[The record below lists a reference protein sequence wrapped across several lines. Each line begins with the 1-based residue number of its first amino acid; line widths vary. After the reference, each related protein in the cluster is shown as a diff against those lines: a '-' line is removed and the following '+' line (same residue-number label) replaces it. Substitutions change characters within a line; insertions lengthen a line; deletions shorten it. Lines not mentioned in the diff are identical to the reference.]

1 MLGFK
6 TIGGKIFIPF
16 IFAMVTGLIIAAATG
31 WFSLQ
36 NLQEDVYKSE
46 VANLQVALNEQI
58 DSKSNVWLTNAMQLA
73 KNQDIVT
80 HFSYKDREALKR
92 ILANMGDLY
101 RNNTPFRAV
110 NVHLLTPDLKSYLK
124 SWDPENSDKS
134 YAFSPAYKEV
144 IKIKKPLVTFEQ
156 TARGVRF
163 KSIFPIMDGDEFLG
177 ILDFDGGVN
186 NFAGA
191 LKKSGIDFL
200 YFLDASHASMFTKAK
215 KTKEGYPLS
224 STTRIDEAFDAYVF
238 SNGFSLKGAIA
249 QPYQIDEKYF
259 TKALPLKSF
268 SGEVVGYALFGIPTD
283 VIQAQA
289 KAATKA
295 LNTQMG
301 IVALVMFLVVLFVF
315 TVIQKSVVNPIKALD
330 RVAKELSLGETDL
343 SKRLHVKSEDEIGH
357 AAKSF
362 DTFLDKAEA
371 IAKEAKEQ
379 AQRSKLASEEAQ
391 ANLQKAKLFTSLANR
406 LVSGVVYDSSDLQG
420 NLNANIESINEV
432 NSINESAEGV
442 IQSVQQSTDA
452 IVSNINEIV
461 QMIHGAKAN
470 SEQLNQNVDEI
481 GNVMALIKDISD
493 QTNLLALNAAIE
505 AARAGEHGR
514 GFAVVADEVR
524 KLAER
529 TQKAT
534 QEVEMNINVLRQN
547 SNAMLE
553 SNEKVEQ
560 YTSESSQKLYEFT
573 HTLEELIS
581 NSRQTK
587 RKNEDI
593 THELFVSLA
602 KIDHII
608 YKANGYLAVFKDDRQ
623 KELSNSASC
632 RFGKWYNGEG
642 QDVFVSYPSFSKI
655 KAPHEGVHGS
665 IQKAL
670 EILKSGQA
678 VEQSEQVKGHFDT
691 AESDSKEL
699 FTLLTK
705 LIQER
710 RKDS

>member
-1 MLGFK
+1 MFGFK
-6 TIGGKIFIPF
+6 TISSKIFIPF
-16 IFAMVTGLIIAAATG
+16 IVAMIVGWLIASVAG
-31 WFSLQ
+31 WFSIQ
-36 NLQEDVYKSE
+36 GMQEEVYNDE
-46 VANLQVALNEQI
+46 VASLQIALNEQI

-73 KNQDIVT
+73 RNQDIVSN
-80 HFSYKDREALKR
+80 FALKNREALIE
-92 ILANMGDLY
+92 ILANMGELY
-101 RNNTPFRAV
+101 RANTPFRAV

-124 SWDPENSDKS
+124 SWAPDKFGEN
-134 YAFSPAYKEV
+134 YANSPAYKEV
-144 IKIKKPLVTFEQ
+144 VKSKKPLVTFEH

-163 KSIFPIMDGDEFLG
+163 KSIFPVMDGDRFLG
-177 ILDFDGGVN
+177 ILDFDGGIN
-186 NFAGA
+186 NFASP
-191 LKKSGIDFL
+191 LKKSGVDFL

-215 KTKEGYPLS
+215 KSKDGYPLS
-224 STTRIDEAFDAYVF
+224 SSSRIDETFEAYVF
-238 SNGFSLKGAIA
+238 SNTFSLTDAIRES
-249 QPYQIDEKYF
+249 YVIDEKYF
-259 TKALPLKSF
+259 TKALPILSF
-268 SGEVVGYALFGIPTD
+268 NDSLVGYALFGVPTQT
-283 VIQAQA
+283 VQSQA

-295 LNTQMG
+295 LNTQMA
-301 IVALVMFLVVLFVF
+301 IVALVMVLVVLFVF
-315 TVIQKSVVNPIKALD
+315 LVVRRSVVKPIKTLD
-330 RVAKELSLGETDL
+330 EVAKELSAGETDL
-343 SKRLHVKSEDEIGH
+343 SKRLHVKSQDEIGH
-357 AAKSF
+357 AAQSF
-362 DTFLDKAEA
+362 DMFLDKAEA
-371 IAKEAKEQ
+371 IAKEAKDE
-379 AQRSKLASEEAQ
+379 AKRSEIASQEAQ

-406 LVSGVVYDSSDLQG
+406 LVNGVVYDGNDLQS
-420 NLNANIESINEV
+420 NLNTNIDGINEV
-432 NSINESAEGV
+432 NSINESAEGI
-442 IQSVQQSTDA
+442 IQNVQQSTDA

-461 QMIHGAKAN
+461 QMMHGARAN

-481 GNVMALIKDISD
+481 GNVMSLIKDISD

-534 QEVEMNINVLRQN
+534 QEVEMNINILRQN

-560 YTSESSQKLYEFT
+560 YTSESSEKLYEFT

-623 KELSNSASC
+623 KELSDSSSC
-632 RFGKWYNGEG
+632 RFGKWYTGEG
-642 QDVFVSYPSFSKI
+642 ERVFANYPSFSKI
-655 KAPHEGVHGS
+655 KVPHEGVHKS
-665 IQKAL
+665 VKNAL
-670 EILKSGQA
+670 DILRDGKA
-678 VEQSEQVKGHFDT
+678 VEEADKIKGYFDNT
-691 AESDSKEL
+691 ESNSKEL
-699 FTLLTK
+699 FSLLTK

-710 RKDS
+710 RHDS